1 MKIEVVCLKKFDSDD
16 YQRDSC
22 RKSGKRLCYHWLC
35 HVHGRGDYAPYR
47 VFYRRVELAV
57 AELLICLCVSLI
69 IARIVLVEDEA
80 AHAALFSV
88 AVNIEARRLS
98 ETDIDIADFSDIG
111 VFVVVTDIYAEHI
124 AFFA

>member
-16 YQRDSC
+16 YQRDNC
-22 RKSGKRLCYHWLC
+22 RKSGKRLCYHRFC
-35 HVHGRGDYAPYR
+35 HVHSRGDYAPYR

-57 AELLICLCVSLI
+57 AELLICLGICLI

-88 AVNIEARRLS
+88 AVDIEARRLS
-98 ETDIDIADFSDIG
+98 ETDIYIADFL
-111 VFVVVTDIYAEHI
+111 VKRK
-124 AFFA
+124 